1 MGEEYL
7 KIEDINKRYGV
18 VCALKNVSFTVRRG
32 EIHALLGE
40 NGAGK
45 STLVKIIMGEETPD
59 SGFITLDGTLMEFF
73 HPHYSRTLG
82 IQMVHQELAIFENL
96 TVAENMFP
104 WNSEN
109 KRSPKIIDWKTLYGK
124 TQKALNL
131 FDFKTISPSQR
142 MDTVSLAGQ
151 QMIEILRCIIAQPK
165 ILLLDEPTSGLNS
178 EEGSRLM
185 KVLKSL
191 REKGLTVIYIS
202 HRINEIIEIA
212 DRVTV
217 LRDGQ
222 FVVTLEKEKLDEKTL
237 INSMVN
243 KELSGTLYNGKR
255 QNAHVY
261 NKDTLLDVRHL
272 YRKNILSDSSFKLY
286 KSEVLGFFGLEGSGT
301 EKLSRMLYGL
311 EQSDLSEIYFDGKKI
326 EKLTSG
332 EMIKRGILYLNGNRK
347 YAGILHNMAV
357 TDNISMP
364 QLEKLSN
371 KFTFIQKRRLTN
383 ITKEFVKK
391 FSIVLPDVNV
401 LPRNLSG
408 GNQQKVM
415 LAICLA
421 TNPRLL
427 IVNEPTRGIDV
438 GAKAQIHKQLEQI
451 AEDGVGII
459 VFSSE
464 LPELFSLCDR
474 VIVMHES
481 KINGEVWGEDLAEER
496 VMQMASLEQSEKT
509 TIKFNRLDAV

>member
-1 MGEEYL
+1 
-7 KIEDINKRYGV
+7 
-18 VCALKNVSFTVRRG
+18 VSFSVRKG

-59 SGFITLDGTLMEFF
+59 AGSITLDGTPMEFF
-73 HPHYSRTLG
+73 HPHHSRLLG

-104 WNSEN
+104 WNTEN
-109 KRSPKIIDWKTLYGK
+109 RRSSKIINWKTFYEK
-124 TQKALNL
+124 TQKALSL
-131 FDFKTISPSQR
+131 FDFKTILPSQK
-142 MDTVSLAGQ
+142 MDTVNLAGQ

-165 ILLLDEPTSGLNS
+165 VLLLDEPTSGLNS
-178 EEGSRLM
+178 EEGNRLM
-185 KVLKSL
+185 KVLKGL

-222 FVVTLEKEKLDEKTL
+222 FVVTLERDNLDENTL

-243 KELSGTLYNGKR
+243 KELSGTLYNEKKQSTHIYG
-255 QNAHVY
+255 
-261 NKDTLLDVRHL
+261 KDTLLEVRHL
-272 YRKNILSDSSFKLY
+272 YRKNMLFDSSFKLY
-286 KSEVLGFFGLEGSGT
+286 KGEVLGFFGLEGSGT

-326 EKLTSG
+326 EKLTGS
-332 EMIKRGILYLNGNRK
+332 EMIKRGILYLSGNRK
-347 YAGILHNMAV
+347 YAGILHNMPV

-364 QLEKLSN
+364 QLEKIS
-371 KFTFIQKRRLTN
+371 KFTFIQKRKLTN
-383 ITKEFVKK
+383 ITEEFVKK
-391 FSIVLPDVNV
+391 FSIALPDINV
-401 LPRNLSG
+401 LPKNLSG

-415 LAICLA
+415 LIICLA
-421 TNPRLL
+421 TNPKLL

-438 GAKAQIHKQLEQI
+438 GAKAHIHKQLKRI
-451 AEDGVGII
+451 AEDGVGIV

-474 VIVMHES
+474 VIVMHEN
-481 KINGEVWGEDLAEER
+481 KINGEVWGENLTEER
-496 VMQMASLEQSEKT
+496 VMQLASLRQSERNT
-509 TIKFNRLDAV
+509 VEFNIMGAV